1 MSHATFATRSDSI
14 QLTGVE
20 VRNIGHLAEAALTE
34 ALSTQEAAPVRR
46 AFGWTPE
53 TPMYTFLNRPAA
65 KFMIGDKGPWNLFN
79 VALTTLVERFPC
91 AISLVRL
98 YEDDLG
104 WVEGAD
110 RGWLA
115 DYYQQCLDAGVA
127 RPMAGDAHQ
136 GSLDLG
142 AGRVLPPGT
151 RAGWEEV
158 IEWLRAGDE
167 PVVTTLSLG
176 GPSYFPND
184 RLAVEAGTWQPPA
197 VPGDEDQNE
206 EDHDA
211 WDELEHAQQWDLSI
225 SALRILEP
233 RRPRRWTPE
242 DFAQPSLTLAHLT
255 TFAEQIR
262 PGKLPGL
269 FAGAG
274 VTL

>member
-1 MSHATFATRSDSI
+1 MSHATFADRSSSI
-14 QLTGVE
+14 QLTGIE

-46 AFGWTPE
+46 ALGWTPE
-53 TPMYTFLNRPAA
+53 TSMYTFLNRPQA
-65 KFMIGDKGPWNLFN
+65 KFMIGDKGPWNLFT

-104 WVEGAD
+104 WVEGTD

-127 RPMAGDAHQ
+127 RRLAGDAHQ
-136 GSLDLG
+136 GPLDLG
-142 AGRVLPPGT
+142 AGRVLPPGD

-184 RLAVEAGTWQPPA
+184 QLAVEAGTWEPPA
-197 VPGDEDQNE
+197 APDDEDEEEGDE
-206 EDHDA
+206 EDP

-242 DFAQPSLTLAHLT
+242 DFAQPMLTVGHLIE
-255 TFAEQIR
+255 FADHIQ
-262 PGKLPGL
+262 PAAPGL
-269 FAGAG
+269 LTMG
-274 VTL
+274 TNR

>member
-1 MSHATFATRSDSI
+1 MSHATFADRSSSI
-14 QLTGVE
+14 ELTGIE

-53 TPMYTFLNRPAA
+53 TSMYTFLNRPAA
-65 KFMIGDKGPWNLFN
+65 KFMIGDKGPWNLFT

-127 RPMAGDAHQ
+127 RRLAGDVHQ
-136 GSLDLG
+136 GPLDLG
-142 AGRVLPPGT
+142 AGRVLPPGD

-158 IEWLRAGDE
+158 IEWLRSGDE

-176 GPSYFPND
+176 GPNYFPND
-184 RLAVEAGTWQPPA
+184 RLAVEAGTWQLPDTPDDDEEE
-197 VPGDEDQNE
+197 GDED
-206 EDHDA
+206 DP

-242 DFAQPSLTLAHLT
+242 DFAQPMLTVDHLIQLAD
-255 TFAEQIR
+255 QVR
-262 PGKLPGL
+262 PCTR
-269 FAGAG
+269 AGHFMMGAA
-274 VTL
+274 L